1 MQINLLIKSL
11 LEYGLKRKFIHEDDY
26 LYVLNGLL
34 SCFQLKEFE
43 EPELF
48 EPLIES
54 LDEILD
60 GMLNYAINEKIIENS
75 VIEKDLFD
83 TKIMGYIT
91 PLPSMINQKFYQL
104 YKKDSTLALQ
114 YFYQLCCDT
123 NYIRLSRIKKDIH
136 FQYPSSY
143 GNLDISINLSKPEKD
158 PNDIKKLLT
167 QKNSSYPKCMLCKE
181 NINYEGRL
189 NFPARQNLRYIPITL
204 NQESFYLQYS
214 PYSYYPEHAIVFS
227 NEHKPM
233 LVDIE
238 AVKELLDFVTLFPSY
253 FIGSNAGLPI
263 VGGSILNHHHFQGG
277 KAVLPMENAK
287 EILMMEQDDVQY
299 FILHW
304 PVSVIRLK
312 SKHKNKLIHQT
323 QYVFNQWQS
332 YSNPDLFIFAEDE
345 NGKHNAI
352 TVIARKKGEVYE
364 LDLCLRNN
372 IVTKDRPLGYF
383 HPRPDY
389 FHIKKENIGLIE
401 VMGLAILPTRLQK
414 EMNIVKKYL
423 LNELLTDEEIDS
435 INQHMDW
442 ASDLKMKYTITN
454 ENVDDIIQNGI
465 GEVFSHVLEDC
476 GVFKQENEAEF
487 KAFVLS
493 LKKEE
498 FKDGR

>member
-143 GNLDISINLSKPEKD
+143 GILDISINLSKPEKD

-253 FIGSNAGLPI
+253 FIGSNAGLPT

-401 VMGLAILPTRLQK
+401 VMGLAILPSRLQK

>member
-364 LDLCLRNN
+364 L
-372 IVTKDRPLGYF
+372 
-383 HPRPDY
+383 
-389 FHIKKENIGLIE
+389 
-401 VMGLAILPTRLQK
+401 
-414 EMNIVKKYL
+414 YL
-423 LNELLTDEEIDS
+423 
-435 INQHMDW
+435 
-442 ASDLKMKYTITN
+442 
-454 ENVDDIIQNGI
+454 
-465 GEVFSHVLEDC
+465 
-476 GVFKQENEAEF
+476 
-487 KAFVLS
+487 
-493 LKKEE
+493 
-498 FKDGR
+498 

>member
-238 AVKELLDFVTLFPSY
+238 AVKELFDFVKLFPHY
-253 FIGSNAGLPI
+253 FLGSNADLPI

-401 VMGLAILPTRLQK
+401 VMGLAILPSRLQK